1 MDHESDKIERLEDR
15 IDQLEAVTKKMMPSR
30 RDALKLGGAAA
41 IGAAAMSGTASAGS
55 NQVGTIGDA
64 NNLVDIE
71 AEDVTINDTLNGAS
85 ISGAAQDEALLS
97 DGAGGLTFAEAGGG
111 VPPNFSY
118 TDQTSNR
125 SLNTQFTNNTGKALY
140 VVVTYTP
147 PLNGD
152 VDRFGVRVEL
162 PVGGVNDFFMTDYNL
177 IIGAD
182 FSENVKTSVSFFVPD
197 GDYYEVS
204 TIFGN
209 EEIESWFEAE
219 M

>member
-64 NNLVDIE
+64 SNLVDIE

-118 TDQTSNR
+118 SDVTANR
-125 SLNTQFTNNTGKALY
+125 SLNTTFTNNTGKALFVY
-140 VVVTYTP
+140 VIMELNVETTFFDFNVSIDGGRIINELYT
-147 PLNGD
+147 LKNAEYNGNFNE
-152 VDRFGVRVEL
+152 RS
-162 PVGGVNDFFMTDYNL
+162 
-177 IIGAD
+177 I
-182 FSENVKTSVSFFVPD
+182 SFFVPN
-197 GDYYEVS
+197 GSTYEVDGQNVIIN
-204 TIFGN
+204 TWN
-209 EEIESWFEAE
+209 EAQ

>member
-1 MDHESDKIERLEDR
+1 MDEESDKIERLEDR
-15 IDQLEAVTKKMMPSR
+15 IEQLEAVTRKMMPSR

-41 IGAAAMSGTASAGS
+41 IGAATMSGTASAGS
-55 NQVGTIGDA
+55 NQVGTIGDP

-118 TDQTSNR
+118 VDVESNR
-125 SLNTQFTNNTGKALY
+125 SLNTQFTNNTGKALW
-140 VVVTYTP
+140 VVVNLQLTSDDT
-147 PLNGD
+147 
-152 VDRFGVRVEL
+152 RFSSFIKIDGSILIFESSEL
-162 PVGGVNDFFMTDYNL
+162 DTGQFDQ
-177 IIGAD
+177 
-182 FSENVKTSVSFFVPD
+182 FSNQKNISFFVPD
-197 GDYYEVS
+197 GSTYEVEDPNG
-204 TIFGN
+204 TQQING
-209 EEIESWFEAE
+209 WYEAE

>member
-1 MDHESDKIERLEDR
+1 MDEESDKIERLEDR
-15 IDQLEAVTKKMMPSR
+15 IEQLEAVTKKMMPSR

-41 IGAAAMSGTASAGS
+41 IGAATMSGTASAGS

-111 VPPNFSY
+111 VPPNFTYNDVKS
-118 TDQTSNR
+118 SR
-125 SLNTQFTNNTGKALY
+125 SLGTVFTNNTGKALFVSVNVSIDNDDDRY
-140 VVVTYTP
+140 GIIVE
-147 PLNGD
+147 
-152 VDRFGVRVEL
+152 VDNERIADEFRNV
-162 PVGGVNDFFMTDYNL
+162 VNDQM
-177 IIGAD
+177 G
-182 FSENVKTSVSFFVPD
+182 SETVHNFTFFVPD
-197 GDYYEVS
+197 GS
-204 TIFGN
+204 TYLVIGFFGSFSVN
-209 EEIESWFEAE
+209 NWYEAE

>member
-1 MDHESDKIERLEDR
+1 MDEESDKIERLEDR
-15 IDQLEAVTKKMMPSR
+15 IEQLEAVTKKMMPSR

-118 TDQTSNR
+118 QDVENNR
-125 SLNTQFTNNTGKALY
+125 SLNTVYTNNTGKALY
-140 VVVTYTP
+140 VIVTIRNTTSTGYY
-147 PLNGD
+147 
-152 VDRFGVRVEL
+152 RAEVRVDGVPIIKEWAQIS
-162 PVGGVNDFFMTDYNL
+162 GGDY
-177 IIGAD
+177 
-182 FSENVKTSVSFFVPD
+182 SSTSNRHALNFFVPD
-197 GDYYEVS
+197 GSTYEVE
-204 TIFGN
+204 N
-209 EEIESWFEAE
+209 EGFTELNYWFEAE

>member
-1 MDHESDKIERLEDR
+1 MDDESDKISRLEDR
-15 IDQLEAVTKKMMPSR
+15 IEQLEATTKKMMPTR
-30 RDALKLGGAAA
+30 RDALKFGGAAA

-64 NNLVDIE
+64 SNLVDIE

-118 TDQTSNR
+118 QDVSGR
-125 SLNTQFTNNTGKALY
+125 SFDTTFTNNTGKALWVNVNAGVSGGFGFSEVGY
-140 VVVTYTP
+140 RSKVD
-147 PLNGD
+147 GD
-152 VDRFGVRVEL
+152 VIQYKRISLSNGNLETNSYL
-162 PVGGVNDFFMTDYNL
+162 NVN
-177 IIGAD
+177 
-182 FSENVKTSVSFFVPD
+182 FFVPD
-197 GDYYEVS
+197 GSTYEVEDLFDTFFLS
-204 TIFGN
+204 AWI
-209 EEIESWFEAE
+209 EAE